1 MAASHL
7 CVFLA
12 AAPPNSPTRRIL
24 LLQEKVESQSS
35 SDAPSILDASIAFST
50 FHGNFLPTNNLKI
63 YWLVVAGDRLH
74 YLCTVMNFLQI
85 LYLRLIV

>member
-63 YWLVVAGDRLH
+63 YWLVLRVID
-74 YLCTVMNFLQI
+74 CTTSAQ
-85 LYLRLIV
+85 